1 MALEV
6 GEIELAATD
15 DKVTVGGIDQSIGGF
30 NHLAQSVCAL
40 GLSTNT

>member
-6 GEIELAATD
+6 GELAATD

-30 NHLAQSVCAL
+30 NHLARSVCAFKL